1 MSIITAKVVIM
12 TKELN
17 TAYVGKDAHF
27 DTGIQSH
34 RGTNGNN
41 T

>member
-1 MSIITAKVVIM
+1 M
-12 TKELN
+12 TKEELN
-17 TAYVGKDAHF
+17 TTYAGKDAHF